1 MSKTHLFVTD
11 VHCHPKH
18 HNKRAEWLGGLI
30 NDVKPDVVIVGGDVW
45 DMPSLSSYDKG
56 RKSFQGRTYRADI
69 DAGLDWTDRLFT
81 TVRKAKKKQPRWI
94 YVEGNHEHRIN
105 RAIDIQPE
113 LEGTI
118 GYADLELERYYD
130 EVVPYVGGTPGVI
143 QVDGV
148 NYAHYFV
155 SGVMGRPISGEHPAY
170 SLISKQ
176 YGSCSAGHIHTA
188 DYAVRT
194 SSSGRKLHGLL
205 GGCFFDYNSDWA
217 GESNRLYWR
226 GVTIKRGVENGSY
239 DPEFVSIQRLK
250 KVYG

>member
-11 VHCHPKH
+11 IHAHPQH
-18 HNKRAEWLGGLI
+18 NNKRAEWLGELV
-30 NDVKPDVVIVGGDVW
+30 NDVKPDVVVVGGDVW

-56 RKSFQGRTYRADI
+56 RKSFQGRTYSADV
-69 DAGLDWTDRLFT
+69 DAGLDWTDRFFS
-81 TVRKAKKKQPRWI
+81 TVRKAKKKQPR
-94 YVEGNHEHRIN
+94 YVYLEGNHEHRIP

-118 GYADLELERYYD
+118 GIDDLQLERYYD
-130 EVVPYVGGTPGVI
+130 DIVPYTGGTPGVI
-143 QVDGV
+143 EIDGIS
-148 NYAHYFV
+148 YAHYFV

-176 YGSCSAGHIHTA
+176 YGSCSAGHLHTA
-188 DYAVRT
+188 DYAIRT
-194 SSSGRKLHGLL
+194 GAAGNKLHGLL
-205 GGCFFDYNSDWA
+205 GGCFFDYSSDFA

-226 GVTIKRGVENGSY
+226 GVTIKRGVDKGQY
-239 DPEFVSIQRLK
+239 DPEFISLQRLK

>member
-1 MSKTHLFVTD
+1 MKTHLFVTD
-11 VHCHPKH
+11 IHAHPQH
-18 HNKRAEWLGGLI
+18 NNKRAEWLGALV
-30 NDVKPDVVIVGGDVW
+30 NDVKPDVVIFGGDTW

-56 RKSFQGRTYRADI
+56 RKSFQGRTYAADVYS
-69 DAGLDWTDRLFT
+69 GLDFIDRFFT
-81 TVRKAKKKQPRWI
+81 VVRSAKKKLPRFI
-94 YVEGNHEHRIN
+94 HLKGNHEHRVD
-105 RAIDIQPE
+105 RAVDLQPE

-118 GYADLELERYYD
+118 SNDDFQLEHYFNDIVDYS
-130 EVVPYVGGTPGVI
+130 GGTPGVI

-226 GVTIKRGVENGSY
+226 GVTIKRGVTNGDY

-250 KVYG
+250 KEYG

>member
-1 MSKTHLFVTD
+1 MSKTIIFATD
-11 VHCHPKH
+11 PHAHFKH
-18 HNKRAEWLGGLI
+18 NNKRAEYLGALI
-30 NDVKPDVVIVGGDVW
+30 NDVKPDVVVIGGDVW

-56 RKSFQGRTYRADI
+56 RKSFQGRTYKADI
-69 DAGLDWTDRLFT
+69 DAGLDWTDRLFS
-81 TVRKAKKKQPRWI
+81 TVRRAKKKQPRW
-94 YVEGNHEHRIN
+94 VFLEGNHENRIK
-105 RAIDIQPE
+105 RAVDIQPE
-113 LEGTI
+113 LDGTI
-118 GYADLELERYYD
+118 SFSDLQLDDYYD
-130 EVVPYVGGTPGVI
+130 DVVEYIGGTPGVI
-143 QVDGV
+143 KIEECSF
-148 NYAHYFV
+148 AHYFV

-188 DYAVRT
+188 DYAIRT

-226 GVTIKRGVENGSY
+226 GVTIKRGVDNGNY

-250 KVYG
+250 KTYG

>member
-11 VHCHPKH
+11 IHAHPQH
-18 HNKRAEWLGGLI
+18 NNKRAEWLGGLI

-94 YVEGNHEHRIN
+94 YCEGNHEHRIN

-188 DYAVRT
+188 DYAIRT

-226 GVTIKRGVENGSY
+226 GVTIKRGVDNGNY

-250 KVYG
+250 KTYG